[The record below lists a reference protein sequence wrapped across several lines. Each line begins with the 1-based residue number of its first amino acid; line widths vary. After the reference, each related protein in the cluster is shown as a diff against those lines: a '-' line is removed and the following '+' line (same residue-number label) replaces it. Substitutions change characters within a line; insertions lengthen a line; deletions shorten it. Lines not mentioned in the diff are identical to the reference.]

1 MMAMVTTATEAMV
14 RRLRMLPMNAQ
25 ASSSKSWAKASSG
38 SASNATSATAL
49 SNGEARRLH
58 SDSGITEWLEGMS
71 FLSLVDGGWDRLPER
86 SSEDESVVAAAG

>member
-14 RRLRMLPMNAQ
+14 RRSRMLPMNAQ

-49 SNGEARRLH
+49 SNGETRRLH
-58 SDSGITEWLEGMS
+58 SDNGITGWLEGMS
-71 FLSLVDGGWDRLPER
+71 FLSLVDGGGIGCR
-86 SSEDESVVAAAG
+86 SARSEDESVVAAAG